1 MPEITDQTHY
11 EKQGQFSSYDVFILI
26 ITILALIVMVVHY
39 LPSTNATDTNIAF
52 MLDNLFSLVFL
63 YDFFRRLSRAKDRKE
78 YFFVRGGWMD
88 LLGSFPAFP
97 ILRLLRI
104 WRMWRILLRMRGMT
118 LKEIWHRYRADKVES
133 IFWSTALVTILFI
146 SVSSFLIVRLESSS
160 PDAQI
165 TTSGDALWWAI
176 VTVTTVG
183 YGDLVPVTEDGRLL
197 ASVLITVGVALV
209 SVLTS
214 YFTTRFI
221 ARRDPQGDK
230 DRDDIMAGIQNL
242 NKRLERIEVMLE
254 DTKAGDKD

>member
-1 MPEITDQTHY
+1 MPEQTDQ
-11 EKQGQFSSYDVFILI
+11 EVNIKQGQFSSYDVFILI
-26 ITILALIVMVVHY
+26 ITIMALIVMVVHY
-39 LPSTNATDTNIAF
+39 LPNTDATDTNIAF

-63 YDFFRRLSRAKDRKE
+63 YDFFRRLSRAKDRKG
-78 YFFVRGGWMD
+78 YLFKRGGWLD

-104 WRMWRILLRMRGMT
+104 WRMWRILLKMRGMT
-118 LKEIWHRYRADKVES
+118 LKEIWRRYRADKVES

-160 PDAQI
+160 PEAQI

-183 YGDLVPVTEDGRLL
+183 YGDLVPVTQDGRLL

-214 YFTTRFI
+214 YFTTQLI
-221 ARRDPQGDK
+221 ARRDPQGDQ
-230 DRDDIMAGIQNL
+230 DRDEILASIENL
-242 NKRLERIEVMLE
+242 NKRLERIESMLKNTE
-254 DTKAGDKD
+254 TGDKE

>member
-1 MPEITDQTHY
+1 MPEPTDQEVHI
-11 EKQGQFSSYDVFILI
+11 KQGQFSSYDGFILI

-39 LPSTNATDTNIAF
+39 MPSSNATETNIAF

-63 YDFFRRLSRAKDRKE
+63 YDFFRRLSRANDRKE
-78 YFFVRGGWMD
+78 YFIKRGGWLD

-104 WRMWRILLRMRGMT
+104 WRMWRIMLRVRGMS
-118 LKEIWHRYRADKVES
+118 LKEIWCRYWANKVES
-133 IFWSTALVTILFI
+133 VFWSTALLTILVI

-197 ASVLITVGVALV
+197 ASVLITLGVALV

-214 YFTTRFI
+214 YFTTQLI
-221 ARRDPQGDK
+221 ARRDPQGDE
-230 DRDDIMAGIQNL
+230 DRDEIMAGIQNL

-254 DTKAGDKD
+254 NTVAGDKD